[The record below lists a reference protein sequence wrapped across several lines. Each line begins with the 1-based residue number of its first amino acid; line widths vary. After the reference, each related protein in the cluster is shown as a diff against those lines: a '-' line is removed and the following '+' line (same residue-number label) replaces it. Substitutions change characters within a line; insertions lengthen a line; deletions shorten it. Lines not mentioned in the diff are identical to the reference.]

1 MNLQD
6 YALESV
12 DECVLCGSAASKV
25 AFSVGAFGYR
35 RCESCRLVR
44 LSPRLSQSELNKFYE
59 STYST
64 PYAGNPTPMEEQL
77 ANPTFAY
84 RARRLE
90 AATSGRRLFEIGCGD
105 GNFLAVMRRRGW
117 AVRGGDV
124 TRAGAKAAHDRHD
137 LPVDVIDFDAIAIP
151 PCDAVGAY
159 HVLEHIYDPRA
170 FLKNLRAQLAVG
182 AVLHIQMPN
191 LRSVDG
197 RLGGANWWGL
207 QCPQHVYFFEPRH
220 LEKMLAEEGFRARSV
235 ETFDPWHSP
244 GTVENTVRSALRWLA
259 PKRPASTESRATESG
274 AGGAHAVGVAP
285 GATRSRAMLRAAGKV
300 LRLASRSM
308 ARAESLVGWGNILD
322 VVAVAV

>member
-1 MNLQD
+1 MMSLEG
-6 YALESV
+6 YARESV
-12 DECVLCGSAASKV
+12 DKCVLCGSTASKE

-35 RCESCRLVR
+35 RCDSCRLVR
-44 LSPRLSQSELNKFYE
+44 LSPRLSPAELKRFYE
-59 STYST
+59 SAYST
-64 PYAGNPTPMEEQL
+64 PYGDNPTPIEEQL

-105 GNFLAVMRRRGW
+105 GNFLAVMQRRGW
-117 AVRGGDV
+117 TVRGGDV
-124 TRAGAKAAHDRHD
+124 TAAGAKAAHARHG
-137 LPVDVIDFDAIAIP
+137 LTVDVIDFDAPTIP

-159 HVLEHIYDPRA
+159 HVLEHVYDPRG
-170 FLKNLRAQLAVG
+170 FLRGLRAQLKTG

-197 RLGGANWWGL
+197 RLGGRNWWGL

-220 LEKMLAEEGFRARSV
+220 LETLLAEEGFRAQSV

-244 GTVENTVRSALRWLA
+244 GTVENTVRSALRSLVPQRPPA
-259 PKRPASTESRATESG
+259 PAEATEPRAREG
-274 AGGAHAVGVAP
+274 EAAGG
-285 GATRSRAMLRAAGKV
+285 TRKAKPQRTMRRVAGKLV
-300 LRLASRSM
+300 KLATTSM